1 MRNLYLK
8 KLLAVTLLAAMSFGA
23 QAQDTNEVVTWCA
36 IKGAEDISPFSMQV
50 HLGEGWGDYPGL
62 YGDATTDHRITVG
75 GVSGHYALNCRWS
88 LWLGMDY
95 QYRLTKGYSISET
108 PEGLKDI
115 PFTKKVHYFCL
126 PFQVEYQ
133 GPRWFYLHAGPYVER
148 AYNRWVAANAF
159 EVCVVGG
166 MLGTGAYFRLTENSS
181 LRAGLT
187 ISVGS
192 QLKRYEQYEYDYVT
206 NTYKE
211 KGLSGIKVRK
221 FSYFN
226 GMLQVGYMYR
236 FAR

>member
-1 MRNLYLK
+1 MK
-8 KLLAVTLLAAMSFGA
+8 KIFFIGCLVLGMFAV
-23 QAQDTNEVVTWCA
+23 QAKDTTQSMKIQADGTGSV
-36 IKGAEDISPFSMQV
+36 SPFALQV
-50 HLGEGWGDYPGL
+50 HLGEGFGNNMVWSG
-62 YGDATTDHRITVG
+62 RITSG
-75 GVSGHYALNCRWS
+75 GVSGHYSLNSRWS
-88 LWLGMDY
+88 LWLGLDY
-95 QYRLTKGYSISET
+95 QYRLTKGYYRDSDGEKT
-108 PEGLKDI
+108 
-115 PFTKKVHYFCL
+115 PFTSKRHYFCL

>member
-1 MRNLYLK
+1 MRNFGLK
-8 KLLAVTLLAAMSFGA
+8 KLMAVTLLAAMSFGA

-115 PFTKKVHYFCL
+115 PFTKKVH
-126 PFQVEYQ
+126 
-133 GPRWFYLHAGPYVER
+133 
-148 AYNRWVAANAF
+148 
-159 EVCVVGG
+159 
-166 MLGTGAYFRLTENSS
+166 
-181 LRAGLT
+181 
-187 ISVGS
+187 
-192 QLKRYEQYEYDYVT
+192 
-206 NTYKE
+206 
-211 KGLSGIKVRK
+211 
-221 FSYFN
+221 
-226 GMLQVGYMYR
+226 
-236 FAR
+236 